1 MMIKRVQTYLPHF
14 AGAAA
19 LFALAACSSA
29 PARQA
34 DIYYDLRPT
43 IAPVSFASNDTL
55 EIQSVTVKGL
65 QSARSLVIE
74 TGKSPVQYQEVRGHL
89 WHVAPSNLIERA
101 VTDALSSASQDM
113 VIGSSQ
119 TVDNEDYRLKLTVE
133 KLHFTPSETAHLD
146 IEAVLK
152 NKSGKIITTKR
163 YQIAQAIAGSDN
175 QAAVMALEMALADMI
190 GQLAKDIRSAL

>member
-1 MMIKRVQTYLPHF
+1 MIIKRFQTYLPHL

-19 LFALAACSSA
+19 LLALAACSSA

-43 IAPVSFASNDTL
+43 IAPVSFASNKVL
-55 EIQSVTVKGL
+55 EVQSVTVKGL

-74 TGKSPVQYQEVRGHL
+74 TGISPVQYQEVRGHL

-113 VIGSSQ
+113 VIGLSQ

-133 KLHFTPSETAHLD
+133 KLHFKPADAAHLD

-163 YQIAQAIAGSDN
+163 YQIAQAITGSDN
-175 QAAVMALEMALADMI
+175 QAAVMALELALADMI
-190 GQLAKDIRSAL
+190 GQLAQDIRSAL